1 MVFSLGQT
9 DVGMTANG
17 RTVNSMVLVLIF
29 LVRVRLS
36 VVSGLKESVSLGST
50 VAMTK
55 TEVKIENYLNIVK
68 FL

>member
-9 DVGMTANG
+9 DAGMTANG

-36 VVSGLKESVSLGST
+36 VASGLKESVSLGST
-50 VAMTK
+50 VATTK
-55 TEVKIENYLNIVK
+55 
-68 FL
+68 